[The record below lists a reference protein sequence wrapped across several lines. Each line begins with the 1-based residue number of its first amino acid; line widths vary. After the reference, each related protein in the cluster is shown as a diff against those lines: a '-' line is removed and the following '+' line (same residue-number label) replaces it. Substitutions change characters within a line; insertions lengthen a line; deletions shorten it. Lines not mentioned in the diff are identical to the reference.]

1 MHPNA
6 QVVVRGFQ
14 AFDER
19 DMAGVKDVFANDLIW
34 HTGGNNR
41 WSGTHHGADTVVRLF
56 QDIVDHA
63 EVTNEVHAVL
73 ADDDHVVVLAKGT
86 TKRAGKSHAGDTVFV
101 FHVSD
106 GKVTEA
112 WSIPQDPYGL
122 DEFWT
127 D

>member
-14 AFDER
+14 AFAEG
-19 DMAGVKDVFANDLIW
+19 DMAGVKDVFANDATW

-41 WSGTHHGADTVVRLF
+41 WSGDHHGSDTIMRF
-56 QDIVDHA
+56 MESISNEA
-63 EVTNEVHAVL
+63 EITNDVHAVL
-73 ADDDHVVVLAKGT
+73 ADDDHVVVLANAT
-86 TKRAGKSHAGDTVFV
+86 STRAGKSYTGDTVFV
-101 FHVSD
+101 FHVEGD
-106 GKVTEA
+106 KVTEA
-112 WSIPQDPYGL
+112 WSIPQDPYAL